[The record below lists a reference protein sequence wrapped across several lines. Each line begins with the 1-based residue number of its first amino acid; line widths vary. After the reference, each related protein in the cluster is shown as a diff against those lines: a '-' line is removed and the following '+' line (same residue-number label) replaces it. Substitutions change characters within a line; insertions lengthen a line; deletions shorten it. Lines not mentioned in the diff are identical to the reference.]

1 MFIVTLGTIVSVRGL
16 HYLDIKLSVRLAE
29 NHCQITLRMQL

>member
-1 MFIVTLGTIVSVRGL
+1 MSVVVLGTFVSVRGL
-16 HYLDIKLSVRLAE
+16 HYLDVKLRVRLAE